1 MPAVSQATTI
11 VLNQAP
17 VGWLYK
23 LDPTYAATD
32 LMATSGAAVK
42 FLFDNVSDG
51 KAKIIRP
58 ESVANAEEF
67 TEISRADGAIFQ
79 FPKKTI
85 KIDGVSGIV
94 KTGGSSVGVTKG
106 EISFSVGAIPVTA
119 YTGTAP
125 DEVPTY
131 MSGGWQAFLEKIRTN
146 IAAEWL
152 CVIPIGFNYES
163 WADRAG
169 SGTVEGYAAVIGTMG
184 VDLEQAATYGAAM
197 KIPFTITGRQIA
209 ASDLADAAD
218 KLATLNLPKIIC
230 YEGAEDGEQYK
241 IDPPAITSEHAAEL
255 VLGAGVFM
263 AAA

>member
-1 MPAVSQATTI
+1 MPAVPQVTTI

-17 VGWLYK
+17 VCWLYK

-32 LMATSGAAVK
+32 LMATSGAAMK
-42 FLFDNVSDG
+42 LLFDNVSDG
-51 KAKIIRP
+51 KAKVIRP

-67 TEISRADGAIFQ
+67 TEITRADGAIFQ

-94 KTGGSSVGVTKG
+94 KTGGSATGVTKG
-106 EISFSVGAIPVTA
+106 EISLSIGALPVTA

-131 MSGGWQAFLEKIRTN
+131 MSGGWQAFLEKLRSN
-146 IAAEWL
+146 LAGEFL
-152 CVIPIGFNYES
+152 CVVPIGFTYEG

-169 SGTVEGYAAVIGTMG
+169 SGKVEGYAAVIGTMG
-184 VDLEQAATYGAAM
+184 VDIEQSAVYGAAM
-197 KIPFTITGRQIA
+197 KIPVTVTGRQIA

-218 KLATLNLPKIIC
+218 KLATLNLPKIIV

-241 IDPPAITSEHAAEL
+241 IDPPVITSEHAAEL

-263 AAA
+263 AAT